1 MNEILFF
8 ISIVVSFLIIIAAYR
23 VFGKTGLLIWIP
35 VSTIIANIEV
45 IQTIKLFGLVA
56 TLGNVTYATSFLVTD
71 ILSEVYGKKSAAQAV
86 WIGFFSL
93 IAMTLLMN
101 MALLFQPLAGDTWAE
116 QTHQSMTNIFSIMP
130 RIAFAS
136 LLAYLVSQHHDVW
149 SFHFWK
155 DKYPGKKWLW
165 LRNNFSTMISQLI
178 DSLIFTLVAFWGI
191 YEGQVLWEILLT
203 TYFLK
208 VLVAMADTPFVY
220 WATHLF
226 ENGKIRSGLDE
237 E

>member
-1 MNEILFF
+1 M
-8 ISIVVSFLIIIAAYR
+8 
-23 VFGKTGLLIWIP
+23 K
-35 VSTIIANIEV
+35 
-45 IQTIKLFGLVA
+45 
-56 TLGNVTYATSFLVTD
+56 
-71 ILSEVYGKKSAAQAV
+71 
-86 WIGFFSL
+86 
-93 IAMTLLMN
+93 
-101 MALLFQPLAGDTWAE
+101 
-116 QTHQSMTNIFSIMP
+116 NIFSIMP

-178 DSLIFTLVAFWGI
+178 DSLIFTFVAFWGI
-191 YEGQVLWEILLT
+191 YEGNVLWEILLT

-208 VLVAMADTPFVY
+208 VLVALADTPFVY

-226 ENGKIRSGLDE
+226 ENGKIRSGFE
-237 E
+237 EE